1 MHEHALE
8 KVCVV
13 NFVVPEE
20 QHLPCPAQLE
30 QCPAAHPPG
39 HVSECPGTAGAP
51 RFPGPGTV
59 PMEIIPRKVRRSML

>member
-20 QHLPCPAQLE
+20 QHLPRLAQPE

-51 RFPGPGTV
+51 GLPGPGTV
-59 PMEIIPRKVRRSML
+59 PMEIIPWKVWRSIL